1 MIFSRQLYL
10 GNGIKHPAVIKH
22 KLRTRRLSKGTY
34 VLRIAENDTDYL
46 EILEA
51 SYYLQPF
58 AHLEKNYI
66 VGFAATYEEALELVE
81 KMLQDSL
88 EQTGEANLRAYL
100 IHRNKREVQ
109 T

>member
-1 MIFSRQLYL
+1 MVFSRQLYL

-22 KLRTRRLSKGTY
+22 KLRSRRLVKGTY
-34 VLRIAENDTDYL
+34 VLRIAENNTDYL
-46 EILEA
+46 EILDA
-51 SYYLQPF
+51 SYYLQPV

-66 VGFAATYEEALELVE
+66 VGFAASYEEALELVE
-81 KMLQDSL
+81 KMLQDCL

-100 IHRNKREVQ
+100 MSRNKREVA